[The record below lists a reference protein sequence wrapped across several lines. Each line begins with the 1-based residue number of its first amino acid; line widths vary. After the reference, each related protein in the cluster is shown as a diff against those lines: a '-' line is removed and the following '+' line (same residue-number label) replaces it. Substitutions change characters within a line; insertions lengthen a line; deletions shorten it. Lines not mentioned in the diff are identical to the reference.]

1 MGNVF
6 KKRHQTSQNID
17 KKRILLLEELND
29 VELPIEAFYDI
40 SPIAFNG
47 CKVQKKRRKKKKQL
61 TKKELNALKNSRKKK
76 NK

>member
-47 CKVQKKRRKKKKQL
+47 CKVQKKRRKKKK
-61 TKKELNALKNSRKKK
+61 TI
-76 NK
+76 NKRRIKCS